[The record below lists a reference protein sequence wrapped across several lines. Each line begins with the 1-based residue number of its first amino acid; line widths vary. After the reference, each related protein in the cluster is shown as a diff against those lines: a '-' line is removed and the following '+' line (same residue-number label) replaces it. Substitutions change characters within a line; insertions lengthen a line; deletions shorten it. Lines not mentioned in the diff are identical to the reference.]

1 MEDNANNKHSFF
13 ISSSL
18 LLDEPPLIVLP
29 SLAIRVGLESA
40 IVLQQL
46 HYFIKINFKANRN
59 IYDGRPWVYNSYTGW
74 QSIFPFL
81 STKTI
86 QRIFANLKKSGIV
99 VTGNYNKSAMDRMKW
114 YTINYEKIHSPD
126 FPKTENA
133 YGQIVQMDETKLSLS
148 SITETTTKTTTTN
161 RSCDVLCFPQSE
173 NQEEAEKIARNVI
186 SYYVNNG
193 VKIKN
198 PHGLKRHL
206 AKKALDG
213 ALEVPEGFNAVKDSR
228 AEAKCITCKKMR
240 PQQNMLQTDNGY
252 LCIGCHQEQQLGR
265 I

>member
-1 MEDNANNKHSFF
+1 MADNNKHSFF

-46 HYFIKINFKANRN
+46 HYFIKINLKANRN

-81 STKTI
+81 STKAI
-86 QRIFANLKKSGIV
+86 QRIFANLKKSGIIL
-99 VTGNYNKSAMDRMKW
+99 TGNYNKSAMDRMKW
-114 YTINYEKIHSPD
+114 YSINYEKLHSPH
-126 FPKTENA
+126 FHKRENA
-133 YGQIVQMDETKLSLS
+133 YGQIVQMDEAKLSTS
-148 SITETTTKTTTTN
+148 SLTETTTKTTTN
-161 RSCDVLCFPQSE
+161 NSSCDVLCFSQSE
-173 NQEEAEKIARNVI
+173 NQNEAERIGRNVI

-213 ALEVPEGFNAVKDSR
+213 ALEVPEGFNTAKDLR
-228 AEAKCITCKKMR
+228 AEAKCIICKKMW
-240 PQQNMLQTDNGY
+240 PQQNMLQSASGY

>member
-1 MEDNANNKHSFF
+1 MEDSANNKHSFF

-29 SLAIRVGLESA
+29 SLAILFGLEA
-40 IVLQQL
+40 ALIMQQL
-46 HYFIKINFKANRN
+46 HYLIKINFKANRN
-59 IYDGRPWVYNSYTGW
+59 IYDGRTWVYNSYSGW
-74 QSIFPFL
+74 QSVFPFL
-81 STKTI
+81 SVKSI
-86 QRIFANLKKSGIV
+86 QRIFNTLQKEGIV
-99 VTGNYNKSAMDRMKW
+99 LTGNYNKSAMDRMKW
-114 YTINYEKIHSPD
+114 YTINYEKLQSPD
-126 FPKTENA
+126 FLKRGNA
-133 YGQIVQMDETKLSLS
+133 CGQIVQMDEAKLSSS

-161 RSCDVLCFPQSE
+161 SSCDVLCFPQSE
-173 NQEEAEKIARNVI
+173 NQDEAEKIAKNVI
-186 SYYVNNG
+186 SYYENNG

-213 ALEVPEGFNAVKDSR
+213 ALEVPEGYNAVKDSID
-228 AEAKCITCKKMR
+228 EAKCIICKKMR

-252 LCIGCHQEQQLGR
+252 LCICCHQEQQLGR